1 MFPLSLIIQI
11 RCQFEALK
19 AIITEF
25 VLKSLCCAIYYA
37 ADSRLISMKGV
48 YNINLVK

>member
-1 MFPLSLIIQI
+1 MFPLSLIVQI

-25 VLKSLCCAIYYA
+25 ILKSPWCAIYYA
-37 ADSRLISMKGV
+37 ADIDSI
-48 YNINLVK
+48 